1 MFRYIKLIAILK
13 APITVRWL
21 PRSTMNSPDRVLTRE
36 KLDQFSYLDLVE
48 MHDDLEK
55 WLIVWQSR
63 LNEIQEEIK
72 HRIEEKLGT
81 H

>member
-1 MFRYIKLIAILK
+1 
-13 APITVRWL
+13 
-21 PRSTMNSPDRVLTRE
+21 MNSPDRVLTRE

-81 H
+81 Q